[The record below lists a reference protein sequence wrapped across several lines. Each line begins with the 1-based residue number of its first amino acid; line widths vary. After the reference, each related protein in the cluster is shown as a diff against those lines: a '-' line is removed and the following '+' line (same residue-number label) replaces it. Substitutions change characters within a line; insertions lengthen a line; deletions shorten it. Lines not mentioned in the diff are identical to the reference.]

1 MNPKQILISVMET
14 LGFVEGK
21 TFVLQGSIN
30 PGEAFPD
37 TFATFWTDY
46 TSDDTHFDNN
56 VHSVEWAFSV
66 ILYSNDPEIVNT
78 KPDEIRTA
86 LKAAGFIPQGK
97 GQDVASGEPTHTGWA
112 MDYIFVEENN
122 F

>member
-1 MNPKQILISVMET
+1 MKQLLINT
-14 LGFVEGK
+14 LSAFGYPVF
-21 TFVLQGSIN
+21 LQGTLN
-30 PGEAFPD
+30 PDDTFPD
-37 TFATFWTDY
+37 TFLTFWTDY
-46 TSDDTHFDNN
+46 TNDHAHFDND
-56 VHSVEWAFSV
+56 VQSFEWSFSV

-97 GQDVASGEPTHTGWA
+97 GQDVASGEVTHTGWA
-112 MDYIFVEENN
+112 MDYIIIEENH